1 MKQAKNMVINLDN
14 SDIKLHILELVLS
27 HFDDLSIDIAE
38 DLLIAELLR
47 FKLADILKLEKV
59 KVKNF
64 DYLANEIDS
73 VLDKYKSKII
83 LEIDQIIKNSS
94 IQDVFT
100 IETNLST

>member
-1 MKQAKNMVINLDN
+1 MEQAKNMVINLDN

-38 DLLIAELLR
+38 DLLIA
-47 FKLADILKLEKV
+47 DILKLERV

-64 DYLANEIDS
+64 DYLASEIDS

-94 IQDVFT
+94 IQDVLT

>member
-1 MKQAKNMVINLDN
+1 MEQAKNIVINLDN
-14 SDIKLHILELVLS
+14 SDIKLHTLELILRHFEHLS
-27 HFDDLSIDIAE
+27 NDIAE

-47 FKLADILKLEKV
+47 SKLADILSIKKV

-64 DYLANEIDS
+64 DYLANEIDF

-83 LEIDQIIKNSS
+83 LEINQIIKNSS
-94 IQDVFT
+94 IQDVLT